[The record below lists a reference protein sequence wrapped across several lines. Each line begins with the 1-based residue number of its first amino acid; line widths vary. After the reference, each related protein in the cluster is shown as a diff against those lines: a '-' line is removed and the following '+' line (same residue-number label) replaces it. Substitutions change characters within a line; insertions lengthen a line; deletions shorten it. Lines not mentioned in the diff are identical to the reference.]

1 MGSCKSFDRERAE
14 TLAVIPARGGSK
26 GLPRKCGLPV
36 GGVPLLVRAI
46 STAKAARCVSRTIV
60 STDDPEFAALAEKAG
75 AEVPFLR
82 PPELAGDATPIID
95 AIEHLLDSLK
105 RGEGYVPEYLALIQ
119 ATSPLS
125 LPEDVDGAFKAML
138 ASGADAAVSVCE
150 SEVKPDW
157 LRRVGADGF
166 IEPLMKLDAAQHT
179 PRQAMPKTYRL
190 NGAVY
195 WARTSALLEARSFI
209 PPRCVPY
216 EMPVGRSVDV
226 DCALDLKI
234 AELIAKEAGL

>member
-95 AIEHLLDSLK
+95 AIEHLLESL
-105 RGEGYVPEYLALIQ
+105 RGAKAMSRNTGSHPGDESA
-119 ATSPLS
+119 S
-125 LPEDVDGAFKAML
+125 LPRTSTAPSRPCSRAGPR
-138 ASGADAAVSVCE
+138 AVSVCE

-166 IEPLMKLDAAQHT
+166 I
-179 PRQAMPKTYRL
+179 
-190 NGAVY
+190 
-195 WARTSALLEARSFI
+195 
-209 PPRCVPY
+209 
-216 EMPVGRSVDV
+216 
-226 DCALDLKI
+226 
-234 AELIAKEAGL
+234 GL